1 MTVRE
6 LRPHLCAG
14 VSFSWNFTYP
24 ISGIVLTRVLNY
36 TERVKSLF
44 HVAINTITHWNSLW
58 RHNYC
63 SLKKDLY
70 MKAQKAY
77 TCRVYYVW
85 FDPDVEAVVGRSG
98 SL

>member
-1 MTVRE
+1 
-6 LRPHLCAG
+6 
-14 VSFSWNFTYP
+14 
-24 ISGIVLTRVLNY
+24 
-36 TERVKSLF
+36 
-44 HVAINTITHWNSLW
+44 
-58 RHNYC
+58 
-63 SLKKDLY
+63 